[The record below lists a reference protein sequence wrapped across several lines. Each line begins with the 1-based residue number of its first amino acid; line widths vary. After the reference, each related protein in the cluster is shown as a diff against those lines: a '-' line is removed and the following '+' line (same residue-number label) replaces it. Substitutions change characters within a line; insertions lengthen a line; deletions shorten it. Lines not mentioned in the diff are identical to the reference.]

1 MFDVYTVDATT
12 LIVFPL
18 VVALIVAI
26 LPLNR
31 DGLGL
36 VALAAQ
42 VLPFYWLLHDIIPDF
57 PTDGS
62 FAFETDKPWLPDIG
76 VRYHVG
82 IDGLSLVMICLT
94 VLVLTCAIGYAL
106 WEGRYRGRFYFV
118 LLLLLESAL
127 ILVFCARDLI
137 LFYVGFE
144 AMLIPF
150 YFLMGIWGGEHR
162 RRATLKF
169 VIYTFVG
176 TLLMLVGMIVIGL
189 QAGSFDLTRVGTS
202 SSGWLFAS
210 FAIAFA
216 IKSPVWPLHGW
227 LPDAYRSAPP
237 EVAAVLS
244 AVASKAGAYGFLR
257 IVLPIFPGPV
267 AEYQWVLITGAVIG
281 LLYGSLLAF
290 RQPDARGV
298 IAYSSIGQMGLVT
311 LGIFALNSQGVTGAA
326 FQMVN
331 HGLLSAALFLLAG
344 WVAHTTGSDEFRHL
358 GGMARGRP
366 ILATTVIIVGVATLA
381 VPGSNAFA
389 SEFLVLLGAFQTKAA
404 LGVIASL
411 AVVLAAMYMLRWISA
426 VLHDREGDA
435 VGASNPPEL
444 RDGGFYAVIPLVAAV
459 LALSFYPN
467 AVTKRVDDTTAKLT
481 TPAATEAAK

>member
-1 MFDVYTVDATT
+1 MFDVYTVNATT

-18 VVALIVAI
+18 IIAALVAI
-26 LPLNR
+26 LPLHR
-31 DGLGL
+31 EGLGL

-42 VLPFYWLLHDIIPDF
+42 VLPIYWLLHDIIPGF

-62 FAFETDKPWLPDIG
+62 FAFETDKPWLTDLG
-76 VRYHVG
+76 VSFHVG
-82 IDGLSLVMICLT
+82 MDGLSLVMVCLT
-94 VLVLTCAIGYAL
+94 VLVATCAIGYAV
-106 WEGRYRGRFYFV
+106 WEGRYRGRAYFV

-137 LFYVGFE
+137 LFYIGFE

-150 YFLMGIWGGEHR
+150 YFLIGVWGGEHR

-169 VIYTFVG
+169 IIYTFVG

-189 QAGSFDLTRVGTS
+189 QAGSFDLTQVGTS
-202 SSGWLFAS
+202 NSNWVFGAFVL
-210 FAIAFA
+210 AFA
-216 IKSPVWPLHGW
+216 IKSPLFPLHGW

-237 EVAAVLS
+237 EVAALLS
-244 AVASKAGAYGFLR
+244 GVASKAGAYGFLR
-257 IVLPIFPGPV
+257 LVLPIFPGPV
-267 AEYQWVLITGAVIG
+267 SEFRWQLVTVSVIG

-311 LGIFALNSQGVTGAA
+311 LGIFALNAQGVTGAA

-344 WVAHTTGSDEFRHL
+344 WTAHTTGQDGFAHL

-366 ILATTVIIVGVATLA
+366 VLATTVIIVGVATLA
-381 VPGSNAFA
+381 VPGSSAFA
-389 SEFLVLLGAFQTKAA
+389 SEFLVLIGAFQAKAA
-404 LGVIASL
+404 VGVIASL
-411 AVVLAAMYMLRWISA
+411 AVILAAMYMLRWISA
-426 VLHDREGDA
+426 ILHDREGDA
-435 VGASNPPEL
+435 VGTTNPPEL
-444 RDGGFYAVIPLVAAV
+444 TGGGFAVVIPLVAAV
-459 LALSFYPN
+459 LALSFYPH
-467 AVTKRVDDTTAKLT
+467 AVTKRVDSSAAKLAA
-481 TPAATEAAK
+481 PAAAEVQK

>member
-12 LIVFPL
+12 LIVFP
-18 VVALIVAI
+18 VIIAALLLI
-26 LPLNR
+26 LPLSR
-31 DGLGL
+31 EGLGL
-36 VALAAQ
+36 VAVASQ
-42 VLPFYWLLHDIIPDF
+42 VLPFYWLLRNIIPDF
-57 PTDGS
+57 PTDGT
-62 FAFETDKPWLPDIG
+62 FAYETNKVWLEDLG

-82 IDGLSLVMICLT
+82 LDGLSLVMVCMT
-94 VLVLTCAIGYAL
+94 VLVMTCAIGYGV
-106 WEGRYRGRFYFV
+106 WEGRYRGRAYFA

-144 AMLIPF
+144 AMLIPL
-150 YFLMGIWGGEHR
+150 YFLIGIWGGPNR
-162 RRATLKF
+162 RRGTLKF
-169 VIYTFVG
+169 LIYTFVG

-189 QAGSFDLTRVGTS
+189 NAGSFDLSEVGTS
-202 SSGWLFAS
+202 NSAWVFGTFVL
-210 FAIAFA
+210 AFA
-216 IKSPVWPLHGW
+216 IKAPVWPLHGW

-244 AVASKAGAYGFLR
+244 GVASKAGAYGFLR
-257 IVLPIFPGPV
+257 IVLPVFPEPV
-267 AEYQWVLITGAVIG
+267 SDYRWLLVTLALIG

-298 IAYSSIGQMGLVT
+298 IAYSSIAQMGLVT
-311 LGIFALNSQGVTGAA
+311 LGIFALNDQGATGAA

-344 WVAHTTGSDEFRHL
+344 WTVHTTGRDAFAHL
-358 GGMARGRP
+358 GGLARGRP
-366 ILATTVIIVGVATLA
+366 VLATVVIIVGVAALA

-389 SEFLVLLGAFQTKAA
+389 SEFLVLLGAFEAKAA
-404 LGVIASL
+404 VGVIASL

-435 VGASNPPEL
+435 VGATNPPDL
-444 RDGGFYAVIPLVAAV
+444 RSGALATLLPLVAAV
-459 LALSFYPN
+459 LALSFYPH
-467 AVTKRVDDTTAKLT
+467 AVTERVDTTASNLAV
-481 TPAATEAAK
+481 PAAAEAAK